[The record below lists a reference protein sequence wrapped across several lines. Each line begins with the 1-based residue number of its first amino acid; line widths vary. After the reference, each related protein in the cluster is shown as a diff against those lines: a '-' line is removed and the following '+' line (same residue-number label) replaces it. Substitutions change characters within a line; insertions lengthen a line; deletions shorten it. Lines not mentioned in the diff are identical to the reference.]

1 MPSLTP
7 VLVAA
12 DELVGFCRINQWA
25 CCLIGGLAVQRWGEP
40 RFTRD
45 ADLTLLTGFGGEEHY
60 LRLLLEQFSSRVAD
74 GLNFALRA
82 RVALLRS
89 SQGVDL
95 DVALG
100 ALPFEERSIER
111 SSGHDFAPGCRLPTC
126 SAEDLIVHKAF
137 AGRERDWADVRGILA
152 RQGTALNL
160 SLVRSELRPLLAA
173 KDDTDSM
180 IKLEKMF
187 AD

>member
-1 MPSLTP
+1 MPNLTP
-7 VLVAA
+7 VLAA
-12 DELVGFCRINQWA
+12 AAELVGFCRTNDWA

-45 ADLTLLTGFGGEEHY
+45 ADLTLLTGFGGEERY
-60 LRLLLEQFSSRVAD
+60 VRLLLGHFSSRVAD
-74 GLNFALRA
+74 GMDFALRA

-111 SSGHDFAPGCRLPTC
+111 SSVHEFAPGCILPTC

-137 AGRERDWADVRGILA
+137 AGRERDWADVRGIIA
-152 RQGTALNL
+152 RQGSALNL
-160 SLVRSELRPLLAA
+160 ELVRSELKPLLAA
-173 KDDTDSM
+173 KDDTDSLAR
-180 IKLEKMF
+180 LESMF
-187 AD
+187 DG

>member
-1 MPSLTP
+1 MQALTP

-12 DELVGFCRINQWA
+12 GEIVGFCRENNWT

-45 ADLTLLTGFGGEEHY
+45 ADLTLLTGFGDEERY
-60 LRLLLEQFSSRVAD
+60 VRLLLGRFSSRVAD
-74 GLNFALRA
+74 GLDFALRA
-82 RVALLRS
+82 RVALLSS

-100 ALPFEERSIER
+100 ALPFEERSIARASDYE
-111 SSGHDFAPGCRLPTC
+111 FASACCLPTC

-137 AGRERDWADVRGILA
+137 AGRERDWADIRGILS
-152 RQGTALNL
+152 RQGRRLDFDL
-160 SLVRSELRPLLAA
+160 IRSELAPLLAA
-173 KDDTDSM
+173 KDDAESM
-180 IKLEKMF
+180 AKLENMLP
-187 AD
+187 